1 MSGCVTCAIS
11 IYSLD
16 NHRDAVCLTAAKPDD
31 PFMVDPLSSLADA
44 DLCDR
49 LRQGDAGALRV
60 LYDRYSRLVYTLA
73 HRILDRAE
81 EAEDLTQDI
90 FLSFWKAP
98 KFDAQRASLGTYLSV
113 LTRSRAL
120 DRLSQR
126 ATRQR
131 SLQRLQS
138 TVDAA
143 PLASTP
149 LDYAT
154 HDEQQRQLKTVLA
167 QLSEP
172 QRQVLSLSYYQGLS
186 QTEIAQQLTLPLGT
200 VKTHARQGL
209 IKLRQLLN
217 DAS

>member
-1 MSGCVTCAIS
+1 MA
-11 IYSLD
+11 
-16 NHRDAVCLTAAKPDD
+16 H
-31 PFMVDPLSSLADA
+31 PLSSLTDA

-49 LRQGDAGALRV
+49 LRQGDANALRV

-73 HRILDRAE
+73 YRILDRAE

-90 FLSFWKAP
+90 FLSFWKTP
-98 KFDAQRASLGTYLSV
+98 KFDAQRASLGTYLSL

-120 DRLSQR
+120 DRISQR
-126 ATRQR
+126 ASRQR
-131 SLQRLQS
+131 SLQRLQTAES
-138 TVDAA
+138 
-143 PLASTP
+143 ASSLCATP
-149 LDYAT
+149 LDYAAY
-154 HDEQQRQLKTVLA
+154 DEQQQQLKTVLA

-186 QTEIAQQLTLPLGT
+186 QSAIAQQLALPLGT

-217 DAS
+217 DASEL